1 MTLVPMANLLRLLR
15 WSMSHSLSTPD
26 SSGPPG
32 HAGIAVGILPHMA
45 AKSVELWRKSK
56 VWVVGRAL
64 VIEIHNPT
72 CELDKLSGQVDPWF
86 VVVPLVLGVGRGVR
100 WGAHC
105 KVGVPCEVLQGDSTR
120 ALKRLRSG
128 MMSATG
134 HLLIRSLLPRA
145 TSTLT
150 EIAYLP

>member
-1 MTLVPMANLLRLLR
+1 
-15 WSMSHSLSTPD
+15 
-26 SSGPPG
+26 
-32 HAGIAVGILPHMA
+32 MA

-100 WGAHC
+100 WGAHG

>member
-1 MTLVPMANLLRLLR
+1 
-15 WSMSHSLSTPD
+15 MSHSLSTPH

-72 CELDKLSGQVDPWF
+72 CELDKLSGLVHPWF
-86 VVVPLVLGVGRGVR
+86 VLVPLVLGVGRGC
-100 WGAHC
+100 G
-105 KVGVPCEVLQGDSTR
+105 GVHTAKLECPVKCCREIPSTR

-134 HLLIRSLLPRA
+134 HLLISGRCCPERPA
-145 TSTLT
+145 H
-150 EIAYLP
+150 